1 MLHALRVLRNH
12 SFANFCTTCWRSN
25 TFWIRR
31 RRARRRAT
39 GGDSQQADHPVD
51 HVLAKYYMALSAPGC
66 HCSQVAQIPQHLSQ
80 CVCASLVYIV
90 VPKSLSKQTKL
101 RFALSGWCN
110 LVQTPWLPRQPWDLC
125 TFHRHR
131 AMRSM
136 AQPLVRR
143 PECGSSRVTSNSG
156 SLVARSSEALFHRSC
171 CCPIGVSGSGRKMM
185 HFHRSSG

>member
-1 MLHALRVLRNH
+1 MCELVLGRLRDV
-12 SFANFCTTCWRSN
+12 TCWRSN

-90 VPKSLSKQTKL
+90 VPKFPLQANKAEVCFK
-101 RFALSGWCN
+101 R
-110 LVQTPWLPRQPWDLC
+110 LVQSGTNTVATEAALGSC